1 MRRVNSNAS
10 AVAVFAAYAT
20 FVSSANADER
30 LPADPL
36 DGPPVVT
43 AKSWAV
49 ADGKTGELLWGH
61 EATTPRK
68 AASTAKMMCA
78 YVVLRLAD
86 ADSKVLDETVTF
98 SERADKTSGSTA
110 DIRAG
115 ESLPVRECLYGLLL
129 PSGNDAGVA
138 LAEHFGPRL
147 KPAAKDAEAAAD
159 PRSN

>member
-1 MRRVNSNAS
+1 MQLANRNARRAIVAIAVMMVGALS
-10 AVAVFAAYAT
+10 AG
-20 FVSSANADER
+20 ADDR

-43 AKSWAV
+43 ARSWAV

-61 EATTPRK
+61 EAATPRK

-86 ADSKVLDETVTF
+86 TDPKVLDETVTF
-98 SERADKTSGSTA
+98 TERADKTAGSTA
-110 DIRAG
+110 DIRVG

-129 PSGNDAGVA
+129 PSGDDAGVA
-138 LAEHFGPRL
+138 LAEHFGSRP
-147 KPAAKDAEAAAD
+147 KPACDKAEGAGD
-159 PRSN
+159 